1 MTVAVDKISDDD
13 DAIARED
20 LRAVRSLD
28 FARLSGTLAR
38 YVSVCLHSDLLLA
51 VRWLDFLAICLRLL
65 SSIESNDG
73 NNQTGTKR
81 AGRSRIRS
89 TITERP
95 SPICK
100 K

>member
-51 VRWLDFLAICLRLL
+51 VVVGFLGNLPAPPVLYR
-65 SSIESNDG
+65 IERR
-73 NNQTGTKR
+73 K
-81 AGRSRIRS
+81 
-89 TITERP
+89 
-95 SPICK
+95 
-100 K
+100 